1 MTNLDIFTE
10 LTTTDLHHITGGAGA
25 GKADFASI
33 RQQAAQYCPN
43 TAEKYGKIDPSTITR
58 GKAQKMGNE
67 CVAEMGSFMG
77 SFARPR
83 IDAAIND
90 AFPQK

>member
-1 MTNLDIFTE
+1 MPNTIDTFIE

-25 GKADFASI
+25 KPDFASI
-33 RQQAAQYCPN
+33 REQAAKYCPN
-43 TAEKYGKIDPSTITR
+43 TAEKYGKIDPSTINR

-67 CVAEMGSFMG
+67 CIAEMGSFMG
-77 SFARPR
+77 SFAKPR
-83 IDAAIND
+83 IDNAINE